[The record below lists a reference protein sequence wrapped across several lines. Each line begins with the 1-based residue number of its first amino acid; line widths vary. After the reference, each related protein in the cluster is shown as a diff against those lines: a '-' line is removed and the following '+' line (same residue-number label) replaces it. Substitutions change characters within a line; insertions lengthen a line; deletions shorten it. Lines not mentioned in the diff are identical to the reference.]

1 MPKLNRVNLITH
13 LYERLHELER
23 GEEVA
28 SRDFKALLSDE
39 QYEDYEQMLKEQER
53 IKITHRT
60 KARAEAD
67 GLNWMSKREIRIEI
81 YKTAIKYAVLTID
94 EALAEEQYERDVRET
109 RIYMDA
115 WSKAKDEGKNA
126 ESKAQIAITR
136 AGFGKKWLR
145 KNDGLDKRNAE
156 VNAMEDALRER
167 FRKTM
172 TADEL
177 ENERQRNE
185 YDLEQT
191 KRKKG

>member
-28 SRDFKALLSDE
+28 ARDFKALLSDE
-39 QYEDYEQMLKEQER
+39 QYVDYEQMLKEQER

-81 YKTAIKYAVLTID
+81 YKTAINYAVLTMD
-94 EALAEEQYERDVRET
+94 EALAEEQYERDVRES

-115 WSKAKDEGKNA
+115 YSKAKKEGKNA
-126 ESKAQIAITR
+126 TSKANIAVTR
-136 AGFGKKWLR
+136 AGLAKPKLS
-145 KNDGLDKRNAE
+145 RNLKTASRDAE

-172 TADEL
+172 TADVL